1 MTTSRLA
8 ILLAV
13 LLGGLSSVLLLPKQL
28 DFQPVGIEL
37 QLPESSG
44 EWDGRDAKVSD
55 REIAILG
62 PGTEFA
68 RKSYTNGR
76 GDEIQVS
83 IVLSGQDMNTSIHRP
98 ERCLPAQGWTIAD
111 KHSLAVPVP
120 GMGAV
125 PVTCLNSVR
134 NVARDDKTF
143 TIRNLSYY
151 WFAGH
156 TDLTASHL
164 DRTFIDIRDRILHG
178 YNQRWAYIT
187 VSAVVTQNLQKFG
200 RSEEETSRMIEDFI
214 KRLVPVLHKDSL
226 RPATAAAPPTLSEST
241 PRG

>member
-13 LLGGLSSVLLLPKQL
+13 LLGGLSAVLFLPKQL
-28 DFQPVGIEL
+28 SYQPVGIEL
-37 QLPESSG
+37 KLPDSSG
-44 EWDGRDAKVSD
+44 EWDGHDVKVSE

-62 PGTEFA
+62 ADTEFS

-76 GDEIQVS
+76 GDEITVS

-111 KHSLAVPVP
+111 KHAVLVPVP

-125 PVTCLNSVR
+125 PTTCLNNVR
-134 NVARDDKTF
+134 NIARDDKPVALH
-143 TIRNLSYY
+143 NVSYY

-164 DRTFIDIRDRILHG
+164 DRTYIDIRDRILHG

-187 VSAVVTQNLQKFG
+187 VSAVVTDNLQKFG
-200 RSEEETSRMIEDFI
+200 RSEEETSRMIEEFI

-226 RPATAAAPPTLSEST
+226 KRA
-241 PRG
+241 

>member
-13 LLGGLSSVLLLPKQL
+13 LLGGLGSVLLLPKHL
-28 DFQPVGIEL
+28 SYQPVGIVL
-37 QLPESSG
+37 TLPEYNG
-44 EWDGRDAKVSD
+44 EWYGRDIKVSE
-55 REIAILG
+55 REITILG
-62 PGTEFA
+62 ADTEFS

-111 KHSLAVPVP
+111 KHTVRVPVP

-125 PVTCLNSVR
+125 PTTCLNNVR
-134 NVARDDKTF
+134 NIAHDDKPVS
-143 TIRNLSYY
+143 IHNVSYY

-164 DRTFIDIRDRILHG
+164 DRTLIDIRDRIVHG

-187 VSAVVTQNLQKFG
+187 VSAVVTENLQKFG
-200 RSEEETSRMIEDFI
+200 RTEDETSRMIEDFI
-214 KRLVPVLHKDSL
+214 KRLVPALHKD
-226 RPATAAAPPTLSEST
+226 TLKSA
-241 PRG
+241 

>member
-13 LLGGLSSVLLLPKQL
+13 LLGGLSTVLFLPKQL
-28 DFQPVGIEL
+28 SYQPVGIEL
-37 QLPESSG
+37 TLPEYSG
-44 EWDGRDAKVSD
+44 EWYGQNVKISE
-55 REIAILG
+55 REITVLG
-62 PGTEFA
+62 KDTEFS

-98 ERCLPAQGWTIAD
+98 ERCLPAQGWTIAN
-111 KHSLAVPVP
+111 KHSLRIPVP
-120 GMGAV
+120 NLGTV
-125 PVTCLNSVR
+125 PVTRLNNVR
-134 NVARDDKTF
+134 NVSHEDKP
-143 TIRNLSYY
+143 ISIHNVSYY

-164 DRTFIDIRDRILHG
+164 DRTVIDIRDRILHG

-187 VSAVVTQNLQKFG
+187 VSAVVTDNLQKFG
-200 RSEEETSRMIEDFI
+200 RSEEETSRLIEDFI
-214 KRLVPVLHKDSL
+214 KRLVPVLHKETL
-226 RPATAAAPPTLSEST
+226 HPA
-241 PRG
+241 

>member
-1 MTTSRLA
+1 MTTKRLTL
-8 ILLAV
+8 LLAV
-13 LLGGLSSVLLLPKQL
+13 LLGGLSTVLLLPKQL
-28 DFQPVGIEL
+28 AYQPVGIEL
-37 QLPESSG
+37 TLPEYSG
-44 EWDGRDAKVSD
+44 EWYGQSVKVSD

-62 PGTEFA
+62 PDTEFS
-68 RKSYTNGR
+68 RKTYTNGR

-111 KHSLAVPVP
+111 KHAIQIPVA
-120 GMGAV
+120 GLGVV
-125 PVTCLNSVR
+125 PVTCLSNVRSVPS
-134 NVARDDKTF
+134 DDKPLSVH
-143 TIRNLSYY
+143 NVSYY

-164 DRTFIDIRDRILHG
+164 DRTMIDIRDRILHG

-187 VSAVVTQNLQKFG
+187 VSAVVTDNLKKFG
-200 RSEEETSRMIEDFI
+200 RSEAETSRLIEDFI

-226 RPATAAAPPTLSEST
+226 KQA
-241 PRG
+241 

>member
-1 MTTSRLA
+1 MTTSRLSL
-8 ILLAV
+8 LLAV
-13 LLGGLSSVLLLPKQL
+13 LLGGLSTVLFLPKQL
-28 DFQPVGIEL
+28 SYQPVGIEL
-37 QLPESSG
+37 RLPESSG
-44 EWDGRDAKVSD
+44 EWDGREVQVSE

-62 PGTEFA
+62 VGTEFS
-68 RKSYTNGR
+68 RKNYTNGR
-76 GDEIQVS
+76 GDEITVS

-111 KHSLAVPVP
+111 KHSLLVPVP
-120 GMGAV
+120 GRGAV
-125 PVTCLNSVR
+125 PVTCLHNVR
-134 NVARDDKTF
+134 NVTHEDKPVS
-143 TIRNLSYY
+143 IHNLSYY

-164 DRTFIDIRDRILHG
+164 DRTIIDIRDRILHG

-200 RSEEETSRMIEDFI
+200 RTEAETSRMIEDFI

-226 RPATAAAPPTLSEST
+226 KPA
-241 PRG
+241 

>member
-8 ILLAV
+8 VLLAV
-13 LLGGLSSVLLLPKQL
+13 LLGGMSTVLLLPKQL
-28 DFQPVGIEL
+28 SYQPVGIEL
-37 QLPESSG
+37 KLPEFSG
-44 EWDGRDAKVSD
+44 EWFGKDVKVSD

-62 PGTEFA
+62 ADTEFS
-68 RKSYTNGR
+68 RKIFTNGR
-76 GDEIQVS
+76 GDEITVS

-111 KHSLAVPVP
+111 KHTVLIAVP
-120 GMGAV
+120 GSGAV
-125 PVTCLNSVR
+125 PTTCLSNVR
-134 NVARDDKTF
+134 NIARDDKPVSLH
-143 TIRNLSYY
+143 NVSYY

-164 DRTFIDIRDRILHG
+164 DRTIIDIRDRILHG

-200 RSEEETSRMIEDFI
+200 RTEEETSRMLEDFI

-226 RPATAAAPPTLSEST
+226 KSA
-241 PRG
+241 

>member
-13 LLGGLSSVLLLPKQL
+13 LLGGLGSVLFLPKQL
-28 DFQPVGIEL
+28 SYQPVGIDRR
-37 QLPESSG
+37 LPEFSG
-44 EWDGRDAKVSD
+44 EWFGHEVKVSE
-55 REIAILG
+55 REIGILG
-62 PGTEFA
+62 ADTEFS

-76 GDEIQVS
+76 GDEILVS

-111 KHSLAVPVP
+111 KHQVTVPVP
-120 GMGAV
+120 GLGAV
-125 PVTCLNSVR
+125 PTTRLNNVR
-134 NVARDDKTF
+134 NGSRDDKPI
-143 TIRNLSYY
+143 TIYNVSYY

-226 RPATAAAPPTLSEST
+226 KQA
-241 PRG
+241 